1 MTNPETSSESRNRLT
16 DETSPYLLQHKDNP
30 VHWWAWSDE
39 AFAAARA
46 EDKPI
51 LLSVGY
57 AACHWC
63 HVMAHESFENDA
75 IAETMNR
82 LFINIKVDREERPD
96 VDAIYQKALASMG
109 EQGGWP
115 LTMFVTPEGK
125 PFFGGTYF
133 PPASR
138 WGRPGFPDVL
148 ERIAEVYKTD
158 RATVEDQAGKLTDHL
173 SQTRDGELKEDLSL
187 VMLDDAA
194 EHLAEHFDP
203 VNGGL
208 RGAPKFPMANVFAFL
223 WRAYYRSGDAKVR
236 DHVTV
241 TLDRICQGGIYDH
254 LGGGFARY
262 STDEIWLAPHFE
274 KMLYDNAQLVDLLA
288 HVWLDT
294 KTDLYKTRIEETVG
308 WLEREM
314 MGENGA
320 FAATLD
326 ADSEGEEGKFYV
338 WSEAEVDEVLGDAAP
353 LFKDIYDVTAEGNWE
368 GKTILNRIDSASRT
382 VSDNEEKILAQ
393 CRTKLFDAR
402 APRIRPGRDD
412 KVLADWNGL
421 MIQALVNA
429 GMIFKRPEWI
439 DLGRSVFE
447 AIVSTMTWMD
457 DNEDG
462 DKSTRL
468 AHSLCGGRLQP
479 VDMLDDY
486 ANMTAA
492 ALALFSATGEDGFLS
507 QAITWADLVHDL
519 YWNED
524 GHGYFFTA
532 KDAEHLIVRT
542 TSVTDTATPSGNG
555 TMLQV
560 LARLFHFTGDDRFR
574 IRAEA
579 LVKTFDVDAM
589 RHFPHTCAF
598 LNGFENFIDGLQ
610 VIVVG
615 DRTDDSVKTLLEAAV
630 QDPHPSLTV
639 ATVNDASAL
648 PTSHASVSKS
658 KVDGQAAAYVCRGP
672 VCRPPV
678 TTPEA
683 LQETINA

>member
-1 MTNPETSSESRNRLT
+1 MTDPVIPSNGRNRLN
-16 DETSPYLLQHKDNP
+16 DETSPYLRQHQDNP
-30 VHWWAWSDE
+30 VHWWAWGDD
-39 AFAAARA
+39 AFAAAQE

-63 HVMAHESFENDA
+63 HVMAHESFENDT
-75 IAETMNR
+75 IAGVMNR

-96 VDAIYQKALASMG
+96 VDAIYQKALASMD

-148 ERIAEVYKTD
+148 ERIAEIYKTD
-158 RATVEDQAGKLTDHL
+158 RSTVEDQAGKLTTHL
-173 SQTRDGELKEDLSL
+173 AHGRDGQLKDPLSL
-187 VMLDDAA
+187 SMLDDAA
-194 EHLAEHFDP
+194 THLADHFDP

-208 RGAPKFPMANVFAFL
+208 GGAPKFPMAEVFEFL
-223 WRAYYRSGDAKVR
+223 WRAFCRSGESKFQDMVIL
-236 DHVTV
+236 

-262 STDEIWLAPHFE
+262 STDEVWLAPHFE
-274 KMLYDNAQLVDLLA
+274 KMLYDNAQLIDVLA
-288 HVWLDT
+288 QVWLET
-294 KTDLYKTRIEETVG
+294 KSDLYKTCIEETIA
-308 WLEREM
+308 WLSREM

-338 WSEAEVDEVLGDAAP
+338 WSDAEVDQVLGSDAA
-353 LFKDIYDVTAEGNWE
+353 LFKDVYDVTADGNWE
-368 GKTILNRIDSASRT
+368 GKNILNRIDSGTRT
-382 VSDNEEKILAQ
+382 LTEEEEQTLTRA
-393 CRTKLFDAR
+393 RAALFDAR
-402 APRIRPGRDD
+402 APRIRPGWDD

-421 MIQALVNA
+421 MIQALARA
-429 GMIFKRPEWI
+429 GMIFDRPEWI
-439 DLGRSVFE
+439 DLGRTAYD
-447 AIVSTMTWMD
+447 AILSTMTWQ
-457 DNEDG
+457 DG
-462 DKSTRL
+462 DGRTRL
-468 AHSLCGGRLQP
+468 AHSLCGGRVQP

-486 ANMTAA
+486 ANMIGAVLT
-492 ALALFSATGEDGFLS
+492 LSSATGEELFVN
-507 QAITWADLVHDL
+507 QAIDWADLVHAL
-519 YWNED
+519 FWNED

-532 KDAEHLIVRT
+532 ADAEHLIVRA

-555 TMLQV
+555 TMLNV

-579 LVKTFDVDAM
+579 LIEAFDVETM
-589 RHFPHTCAF
+589 QHFPHTCAF

-615 DRTDDSVKTLLEAAV
+615 DRQNQDVQSLLRGALQESHPTLNL
-630 QDPHPSLTV
+630 
-639 ATVNDASAL
+639 ATVGDPSAL
-648 PTSHASVSKS
+648 PASHAAHLKD
-658 KVDGQAAAYVCRGP
+658 KIDGQATAYVCRGP
-672 VCRPPV
+672 VCQPPV
-678 TTPEA
+678 NTAADLQTA
-683 LQETINA
+683 LIT

>member
-1 MTNPETSSESRNRLT
+1 MTDPALPSGGRNRLG
-16 DETSPYLLQHKDNP
+16 DETSPYLRQHRDNP
-30 VHWWAWSDE
+30 VHWWAWSDD
-39 AFAAARA
+39 AFQAARE

-75 IAETMNR
+75 IAEVMNR

-96 VDAIYQKALASMG
+96 VDSIYQKALASMG

-138 WGRPGFPDVL
+138 WGRPGFPNVL

-158 RATVEDQAGKLTDHL
+158 RDTVEDQAGKLT
-173 SQTRDGELKEDLSL
+173 
-187 VMLDDAA
+187 
-194 EHLAEHFDP
+194 EHLARSRDGQLKDPLSMDTLDEAAGHLVDHFDAMH
-203 VNGGL
+203 GGL
-208 RGAPKFPMANVFAFL
+208 KGAPKFPMAEVFEYL
-223 WRAYYRSGDAKVR
+223 WRAYCRSGESKFRDAVIL
-236 DHVTV
+236 

-274 KMLYDNAQLVDLLA
+274 KMLYDNAQLIDVLA
-288 HVWLDT
+288 QVWLET
-294 KTDLYKTRIEETVG
+294 KSDLYKTRIEETVA

-314 MGENGA
+314 TGENGA

-338 WSEAEVDEVLGDAAP
+338 WTESEVDTVLGDDGP
-353 LFKDIYDVTAEGNWE
+353 LFKDVYDVTADGNWE
-368 GKTILNRIDSASRT
+368 GKTILNRIHSGERALSADEEQSLARSR
-382 VSDNEEKILAQ
+382 A
-393 CRTKLFDAR
+393 KLFDAR

-421 MIQALVNA
+421 MIQALARA
-429 GMIFKRPEWI
+429 GLIFDRLEWI
-439 DLGRSVFE
+439 ALAQSAFE
-447 AIVSTMTWMD
+447 SITSTMIWR
-457 DNEDG
+457 DG
-462 DKSTRL
+462 DGRERL

-486 ANMTAA
+486 ANMIGA
-492 ALALFSATGEDGFLS
+492 ALALAAATADETFIA
-507 QAITWADLVHDL
+507 QAVDWADLVHDL
-519 YWNED
+519 FWNED

-532 KDAEHLIVRT
+532 ADAEHLIVRT
-542 TSVTDTATPSGNG
+542 TSVTDSATPSGNG
-555 TMLQV
+555 TMLNV
-560 LARLFHFTGDDRFR
+560 LARLFHLTGDGRFR

-579 LVKTFDVDAM
+579 MIEAFDVDAM

-615 DRTDDSVKTLLEAAV
+615 DRQSDDVQSLLQGALQDSYPTLSLAV
-630 QDPHPSLTV
+630 VADPT
-639 ATVNDASAL
+639 AL
-648 PTSHASVSKS
+648 PASHAAFSKDQ
-658 KVDGQAAAYVCRGP
+658 VDGKAAAYVCRGP

-678 TTPEA
+678 TSASA
-683 LQETINA
+683 LQDALNA